1 MTMLLVNIADAKSRL
16 SEYVEAAARGE
27 RVLIC
32 NRNKPVAEL
41 RAVEQAPAAP
51 RDLSP
56 MFPGHIFMTDAFFE
70 PMSEAEL
77 REWYESPVFRGAGL
91 PARVAETRASYGTAA
106 TNKSKRKRGNRK
118 K

>member
-1 MTMLLVNIADAKSRL
+1 MLTMFMVNIADAKAKL

-41 RAVEQAPAAP
+41 RAVEQAPAQP

-56 MFPGHIFMTDAFFE
+56 MYPGQTFMTDAFFE
-70 PMSEAEL
+70 PMSGTEL
-77 REWYESPVFRGAGL
+77 RQWYDTPVF
-91 PARVAETRASYGTAA
+91 PAEAPTRAAQKQPEYGRTRSG
-106 TNKSKRKRGNRK
+106 KSRK
-118 K
+118 KTRRK

>member
-1 MTMLLVNIADAKSRL
+1 MTMLMVNIADMKARL

-41 RAVEQAPAAP
+41 RAVEQAPAQP

-56 MFPGHIFMTDAFFE
+56 MYPGQTFMTDAFFE
-70 PMSEAEL
+70 PMTDADL
-77 REWYESPVFRGAGL
+77 REWYDRPVF
-91 PARVAETRASYGTAA
+91 PASAPPLKVAETQPTYGRAVPAKT
-106 TNKSKRKRGNRK
+106 RK
-118 K
+118 KTRRK

>member
-1 MTMLLVNIADAKSRL
+1 MIVTMLMVNIADAKARL

-41 RAVEQAPAAP
+41 RAVEQAPAEP

-56 MFPGHIFMTDAFFE
+56 MYPGQTFMTDAFFE
-70 PMSEAEL
+70 PLSDEDL
-77 REWYESPVFRGAGL
+77 REWHENPLL
-91 PARVAETRASYGTAA
+91 PAAASVPRVAEARAEYGQTGKARKTRRRT
-106 TNKSKRKRGNRK
+106 
-118 K
+118 